1 MVIVSILAWIV
12 HTAALV
18 AFYVLWA
25 RIILDFVRQLRQD
38 WRPQGFWLLV
48 SVWLMRLTD
57 PPLRFVRRFVKPV
70 RIGGAM
76 LDIAM
81 LVLLL
86 ALLLLMTIIGPF
98 RFSEAV

>member
-1 MVIVSILAWIV
+1 MTIVSILAWVV
-12 HTAALV
+12 HTALLV

-25 RIILDFVRQLRQD
+25 RIILDFVRQIRRD
-38 WRPQGFWLLV
+38 WRPTGFWLLV
-48 SVWLMRLTD
+48 SVWLLRLTD

-86 ALLLLMTIIGPF
+86 ALLLLTTIVSPF
-98 RFSEAV
+98 RFV

>member
-1 MVIVSILAWIV
+1 MTIVPILAWVV
-12 HTAALV
+12 HTALLV

-25 RIILDFVRQLRQD
+25 RIILDFVRQLRRD
-38 WRPQGFWLLV
+38 WRPKGFWLFV
-48 SVWLMRLTD
+48 SIWLLRLSD
-57 PPLRFVRRFVKPV
+57 PPLRFVRRFVKPI

-86 ALLLLMTIIGPF
+86 GLLLLMTVVGQF
-98 RFSEAV
+98 RYV

>member
-1 MVIVSILAWIV
+1 VVIVSILAWIV

-18 AFYVLWA
+18 AFYALWA
-25 RIILDFVRQLRQD
+25 RIILDFVRQLRRD
-38 WRPQGFWLLV
+38 WRPTGFWLLV
-48 SVWLMRLTD
+48 SVWILRITD

-86 ALLLLMTIIGPF
+86 ALLLLMTIVGPL
-98 RFSEAV
+98 R

>member
-1 MVIVSILAWIV
+1 MEIVSILAWIV
-12 HTAALV
+12 HTALLI

-25 RIILDFVRQLRQD
+25 RIILDFVRQLRHD
-38 WRPQGFWLLV
+38 WRPKGFWLYV
-48 SVWLMRLTD
+48 SVWLLRLTD

-86 ALLLLMTIIGPF
+86 ALLLLMTIVGPL
-98 RFSEAV
+98 R

>member
-1 MVIVSILAWIV
+1 MTIVSILAWIV
-12 HTAALV
+12 HTALLV

-25 RIILDFVRQLRQD
+25 RIILDFVRQIRRD
-38 WRPQGFWLLV
+38 WRPTGFWLLV
-48 SVWLMRLTD
+48 SVWLLRLTD

-86 ALLLLMTIIGPF
+86 ALLLLTTIVSPF
-98 RFSEAV
+98 RFV

>member
-1 MVIVSILAWIV
+1 MGAVSIVAWII
-12 HTAALV
+12 HSAATLF
-18 AFYVLWA
+18 FYVLWA
-25 RIILDFVRQLRQD
+25 RIILDFVRQVRHD

-48 SVWLMRLTD
+48 SVWLLRLTD

-86 ALLLLMTIIGPF
+86 GLLFVMTVVGPL
-98 RFSEAV
+98 R